1 MRAGTMAMPTDAAT
15 RFYIGYE
22 RSTPAKLRFARRG
35 IRAGPAGTD
44 MAQDHI
50 ETLRK
55 LLAAR
60 RGILMP
66 GAANALSARIIA
78 DLGFE
83 TIYLTGAGLTNMHL
97 GLPDYAFMDLTQLIE
112 HTMAIRG
119 VIDLPLIVDADTGFG
134 NALNVGRAVAML
146 ERAGASAIQ
155 LEDQVMPKRCGHF
168 DGQEVIP
175 VAEMVG
181 KVKAA
186 VDARRDGVLIVAR
199 TDARGIE
206 GFDAA
211 IDRAQR
217 YIEAGADITF
227 VEAPRSVAEL
237 RQIPQRL
244 AVPQILNMVIGG
256 KTPITNRVAAE
267 EMGFHLVLY
276 ANVALQGAI
285 KGMQAALTVLLDRG
299 AVDEA
304 LGLTATFIERQRLV
318 DKSHFDMLSKRYA
331 AQTE

>member
-1 MRAGTMAMPTDAAT
+1 
-15 RFYIGYE
+15 
-22 RSTPAKLRFARRG
+22 
-35 IRAGPAGTD
+35 
-44 MAQDHI
+44 MAQEHI

-55 LLAAR
+55 LLAAK
-60 RGILMP
+60 RGILVP
-66 GAANALSARIIA
+66 GAANALTARIIA

-83 TIYLTGAGLTNMHL
+83 AVYVTGAGLTNMYL

-119 VIDLPLIVDADTGFG
+119 VTDLPVIVDADTGFG

-155 LEDQVMPKRCGHF
+155 LEDQVSPKRCGHF
-168 DGQEVIP
+168 EGQEVIP
-175 VAEMVG
+175 AAEMVG

-199 TDARGIE
+199 TDARGVE

-217 YIEAGADITF
+217 YVEAGADITF
-227 VEAPRSVAEL
+227 VEAPKSVDEL
-237 RQIPQRL
+237 REIPKRL
-244 AVPQILNMVIGG
+244 PVPQMLNLVIGG
-256 KTPITNRVAAE
+256 KTPITDRAMAE

-285 KGMQAALTVLLDRG
+285 KGMQAALTALRERG

-304 LGLTATFIERQRLV
+304 LGLTATFAERQRLV
-318 DKSHFDMLSKRYA
+318 AKPHLDMLSTRYA
-331 AQTE
+331 AQSK